1 MKKRMFGLAV
11 WVTLALAGVA
21 YAYSG
26 ACRICD
32 CPGYVGGP
40 YNQCLRCSHSLA
52 AH

>member
-11 WVTLALAGVA
+11 WVTLAMAGAA

-26 ACRICD
+26 SCRLCH
-32 CPGYVGGP
+32 CPGYVSGP
-40 YNQCLRCSHSLA
+40 YNQCLRCTHSLA